1 MNYILKFDSY
11 KINESIE
18 VSDSDLGKQI
28 LAYLE
33 EYPTKYKTDA
43 DYKKKDITR
52 AGDSNKFFFFSNKIF
67 FKDIEKKDPK
77 TGKKVKSKQ
86 STGEYRIDIS
96 MVSDPKSGL
105 HKDPYQIFISKVES
119 SALDK
124 KRFKNSLRD
133 DLFGDYRPDADRV
146 GGGKDV
152 IDNISFS
159 TSEKEGMKKLNID
172 KNLAKKI
179 YEEVEKV
186 WSLTNRNVKDTARG
200 GSQNKKSTTWKWR
213 K

>member
-1 MNYILKFDSY
+1 MKHILKFDSY

-28 LAYLE
+28 LAYLK
-33 EYPTKYKTDA
+33 EYPTNYKTDA
-43 DYKKKDITR
+43 YYKKKDITR

-67 FKDIEKKDPK
+67 FKDFE
-77 TGKKVKSKQ
+77 SKQ

-119 SALDK
+119 SASPSKRIFK
-124 KRFKNSLRD
+124 KSLRD
-133 DLFGDYRPDADRV
+133 DLFGDYRPDPDRV
-146 GGGKDV
+146 GGGRDV

-172 KNLAKKI
+172 KNLSKKI

-200 GSQNKKSTTWKWR
+200 GSQNRKTTTWKWR